1 MVFSIYFMKRKIRKG
16 EKPMKKFFAFAL
28 AMILAAG
35 VSACAGKPEAT
46 TQRTS
51 SVSTK
56 ATQTTAE
63 TSATSESNNETTSS
77 ESSASVTEL
86 PAVAPAD
93 EVRVQRTFSVSEA
106 PNGIT
111 LEVTVYGYSSET
123 LGKDFYVKSNEFFR
137 ADVKVTNTSEKSFWQ
152 FLPTACRENGR
163 ANHNHEIAFSL
174 SDGKGHALHSTDS
187 FGKECPEMI
196 DIWEIKAGESY
207 EWRVTVAAGENTYGE
222 GKGDLTVSDYPWLG
236 IALYDRS
243 IYENDMLDFSG
254 NFSFSYSA
262 KSETFSNELTV
273 KLPVSLTVVY
283 ITK

>member
-1 MVFSIYFMKRKIRKG
+1 MKRKIREG

-77 ESSASVTEL
+77 ESSASATEL
-86 PAVAPAD
+86 PVVAPAD

-152 FLPTACRENGR
+152 FLPTFCRENM
-163 ANHNHEIAFSL
+163 NDKHNHEIEFSL

-187 FGKECPEMI
+187 FGKGCPEMI

-262 KSETFSNELTV
+262 KSETSSNELTV

>member
-1 MVFSIYFMKRKIRKG
+1 
-16 EKPMKKFFAFAL
+16 MKKFFAFAL
-28 AMILAAG
+28 ALILAAG
-35 VSACAGKPEAT
+35 ISACADKPEAT
-46 TQRTS
+46 TERTS
-51 SVSTK
+51 SVSTN

-77 ESSASVTEL
+77 KSTTSVTEP

-93 EVRVQRTFSVSEA
+93 EVRAQQTFSVSET
-106 PNGIT
+106 PDGIT

-152 FLPTACRENGR
+152 FLPTFCRENM
-163 ANHNHEIAFSL
+163 NDKHNHEIEFSL

-254 NFSFSYSA
+254 DFSFSYSA
-262 KSETFSNELTV
+262 KSETYSNELAV

>member
-1 MVFSIYFMKRKIRKG
+1 
-16 EKPMKKFFAFAL
+16 MKKFLAFAL
-28 AMILAAG
+28 ALILAAG
-35 VSACAGKPEAT
+35 VSACAGKPET
-46 TQRTS
+46 TTERTS

-56 ATQTTAE
+56 ATETTVE
-63 TSATSESNNETTSS
+63 TSTTSESNNEATSS
-77 ESSASVTEL
+77 ESSTSVTEL
-86 PAVAPAD
+86 PIVEPPAVAPAD
-93 EVRVQRTFSVSEA
+93 EVRGQQTFSVSET
-106 PNGIT
+106 PDGIT
-111 LEVTVYGYSSET
+111 LEVTVYGYSSKT

-152 FLPTACRENGR
+152 FLPTFCRENMSDK
-163 ANHNHEIAFSL
+163 HNHEIEFSL
-174 SDGKGHALHSTDS
+174 SDGKGHELHSTDS
-187 FGKECPEMI
+187 FGKECPEMT

-222 GKGDLTVSDYPWLG
+222 GTGDLTVSGYPWLG

-254 NFSFSYSA
+254 DFSFSYSA
-262 KSETFSNELTV
+262 KSETFSNEFTV

>member
-1 MVFSIYFMKRKIRKG
+1 
-16 EKPMKKFFAFAL
+16 MKKFFAFAL

-56 ATQTTAE
+56 ATQTTAK
-63 TSATSESNNETTSS
+63 TSATSESQNETTSS
-77 ESSASVTEL
+77 ESSASATEL
-86 PAVAPAD
+86 PIVEPPAVAPAD

-137 ADVKVTNTSEKSFWQ
+137 ADVKVTNTSEKSFRQ
-152 FLPTACRENGR
+152 FLPTACRENGS

-187 FGKECPEMI
+187 FGKECPEMT

-243 IYENDMLDFSG
+243 IYENDMLEFSG

-262 KSETFSNELTV
+262 KSETSSNELTV

>member
-1 MVFSIYFMKRKIRKG
+1 
-16 EKPMKKFFAFAL
+16 MKKFFAFAL

-46 TQRTS
+46 TQRTT

-63 TSATSESNNETTSS
+63 TSATSESQNETTSS
-77 ESSASVTEL
+77 ESSASVTEP

-93 EVRVQRTFSVSEA
+93 EVRVQRTFSVSET
-106 PNGIT
+106 PDGIT
-111 LEVTVYGYSSET
+111 LEVKVYGYSSKT

-152 FLPTACRENGR
+152 FLPTFCRENMSDK
-163 ANHNHEIAFSL
+163 HNHEIEFSL

-222 GKGDLTVSDYPWLG
+222 GKGDLTVSGYPWLG

-254 NFSFSYSA
+254 DFSFSYSA
-262 KSETFSNELTV
+262 KSETYSNELAV

>member
-1 MVFSIYFMKRKIRKG
+1 
-16 EKPMKKFFAFAL
+16 MKKFFAFAL

-46 TQRTS
+46 TQRTA

-77 ESSASVTEL
+77 ESSASATEL
-86 PAVAPAD
+86 PIVEPPAVAPAD
-93 EVRVQRTFSVSEA
+93 EVRAQRTFSVSEA

-152 FLPTACRENGR
+152 FLPTFCRENM
-163 ANHNHEIAFSL
+163 NDKHNHEIEFSL

-187 FGKECPEMI
+187 FGKGCPEMI

-243 IYENDMLDFSG
+243 IYENDMLEFSG

-262 KSETFSNELTV
+262 KSETSSNELTV

>member
-51 SVSTK
+51 SVSAK

-63 TSATSESNNETTSS
+63 TSATSESQNETTFS

-86 PAVAPAD
+86 PIVEPPAVAPAD

-137 ADVKVTNTSEKSFWQ
+137 ADVKVTNTSEKSFW
-152 FLPTACRENGR
+152 
-163 ANHNHEIAFSL
+163 
-174 SDGKGHALHSTDS
+174 
-187 FGKECPEMI
+187 
-196 DIWEIKAGESY
+196 
-207 EWRVTVAAGENTYGE
+207 
-222 GKGDLTVSDYPWLG
+222 
-236 IALYDRS
+236 
-243 IYENDMLDFSG
+243 
-254 NFSFSYSA
+254 
-262 KSETFSNELTV
+262 
-273 KLPVSLTVVY
+273 
-283 ITK
+283 

>member
-1 MVFSIYFMKRKIRKG
+1 MKSK
-16 EKPMKKFFAFAL
+16 FAL
-28 AMILAAG
+28 ILSTLLALCLFT
-35 VSACAGKPEAT
+35 SCASSQIESTSNT
-46 TQRTS
+46 TIS
-51 SVSTK
+51 D
-56 ATQTTAE
+56 TQTTAE
-63 TSATSESNNETTSS
+63 TSATSESQNETTSS

-86 PAVAPAD
+86 PIVKPPVVAPAD
-93 EVRVQRTFSVSEA
+93 EVRVQRTFSVSET
-106 PNGIT
+106 PDGIT
-111 LEVTVYGYSSET
+111 LEVTVYGYSSKT
-123 LGKDFYVKSNEFFR
+123 LGKDFYVKSNEFFY

-152 FLPTACRENGR
+152 FLPTFCRENM
-163 ANHNHEIAFSL
+163 NDKHNHEIEFSL

-187 FGKECPEMI
+187 FGKGCPEMI

-262 KSETFSNELTV
+262 KSETSSNELTV

>member
-1 MVFSIYFMKRKIRKG
+1 
-16 EKPMKKFFAFAL
+16 MKKFFAFAL
-28 AMILAAG
+28 ALILAAG
-35 VSACAGKPEAT
+35 ISACADKPEAT
-46 TQRTS
+46 TERTS
-51 SVSTK
+51 SVSTN

-77 ESSASVTEL
+77 KSTTSVTEP

-111 LEVTVYGYSSET
+111 LEVTIYGYSSKT

-152 FLPTACRENGR
+152 FLPTFCRENMSDK
-163 ANHNHEIAFSL
+163 HNHEIEFSL
-174 SDGKGHALHSTDS
+174 SDGKRHALHSTDS
-187 FGKECPEMI
+187 FGKGCPEMI

-222 GKGDLTVSDYPWLG
+222 GKGDLMVSDYPWLG

-262 KSETFSNELTV
+262 KSETYSNELTV